1 MKVLIIEDDDSI
13 AEMYRLRLEADG
25 YEVVIGSDGEKG
37 LQLAAGAPDFI
48 YLDVRLPGI
57 DGFEVLGKLRSEPAT
72 ATIPVIILSN
82 YGDPALRQRGLILG
96 AQEVAT
102 KADMTSRRTVCHG
115 EENHRDAW
123 SRCVGSGGRVG

>member
-13 AEMYRLRLEADG
+13 AEMYRLRLVADG
-25 YEVVIGSDGEKG
+25 YEVEIGHDGEKG

-57 DGFEVLGKLRSEPAT
+57 DGFEVLGKLRSQPAT
-72 ATIPVIILSN
+72 AAIPVMILSN
-82 YGDPALRQRGLILG
+82 YGDPALRQRGLVLG

-102 KADMTSRRTVCHG
+102 KADMTPAELSATVRRIIG
-115 EENHRDAW
+115 PPGAAA
-123 SRCVGSGGRVG
+123 

>member
-25 YEVVIGSDGEKG
+25 YQVVIGSDGEKG

-48 YLDVRLPGI
+48 YLDVRLPGM

-102 KADMTSRRTVCHG
+102 KADMTPAELSATVRRII
-115 EENHRDAW
+115 
-123 SRCVGSGGRVG
+123 GSPGAAA